1 MKDYFSKHYAIVNNI
16 NALDT
21 EAMHRWYKEQAAYY
35 TRELQP
41 YIGEFKES
49 AILEIGCGIG
59 GILYY
64 LKAHGAG
71 RLQGID
77 ISAEQIAV
85 ANKYVQV
92 SAETCDVFDFLSTT
106 QIKYDIIIM
115 YDLIEHI
122 PKNRILELIEQL
134 FSALKDG
141 GRVITRTPN
150 MASISG
156 LHSRYIDI
164 THETGF
170 TPESIKQAFLQ
181 SPFSNITVHNS
192 YLGSKRRFA
201 VKCHQYFIKKLYN
214 ITLSEIVTP
223 NLICIAKK

>member
-1 MKDYFSKHYAIVNNI
+1 MKDYFSKHYAIVNRI
-16 NALDT
+16 DALDT
-21 EAMHRWYKEQAAYY
+21 DAMQHWYKEQAVYY

-49 AILEIGCGIG
+49 TILEIGCGIG
-59 GILYY
+59 GILYF
-64 LKAHGAG
+64 LKEQGANK
-71 RLQGID
+71 LQGID

-85 ANKYVQV
+85 ANKYVAV
-92 SAETCDVFDFLSTT
+92 NAETCDAFDFLSNT
-106 QIKYDIIIM
+106 QVKYDIIIM

-134 FSALKDG
+134 FNALKDG

-181 SPFSNITVHNS
+181 SPFSSITVHNS
-192 YLGSKRRFA
+192 YLGNKRMFA
-201 VKCHQYFIKKLYN
+201 INCYQYFIKKLYN